1 MNAPAAPAP
10 AAPAPAALRE
20 VVRRYCK
27 PIYMRISESD
37 LSALCAEIEGGTN
50 TLTGAAAVIGVDRGT
65 IRRTMLTGAEAAI
78 RAGAGAVL
86 CKEEQRA
93 LWFYDSVLKAQGG
106 RERALTMRALGV
118 GVAGGRESFNAMKI
132 LTLTCREYRHEAAEA
147 EAAEAAEAAPAE
159 AEAAEAAP
167 TPEQTEAYLRRE
179 AARLGYRLLTA
190 GETP

>member
-1 MNAPAAPAP
+1 MNAPAAPAA
-10 AAPAPAALRE
+10 AAPAAALRE
-20 VVRRYCK
+20 VVRRYCR

-37 LSALCAEIEGGTN
+37 LSALCAEIAAGIN
-50 TLTGAAAVIGVDRGT
+50 TLGGAAALIGVDRGT

-78 RAGAGAVL
+78 RAASGAVL
-86 CKEEQRA
+86 CKQEQRA
-93 LWFYDSVLKAQGG
+93 LWFYDSVLCAQGG

-118 GVAGGRESFNAMKI
+118 GSAGGRESTNAMKI
-132 LTLTCREYRHEAAEA
+132 LTLTCREYRHEAAP
-147 EAAEAAEAAPAE
+147 AAEAAEAEAAE